1 MEGQL
6 RVLIGAYGFK
16 AVHEGLRKEMEQ
28 TYKYLRTIFETPKN
42 DIVMSV
48 PVLTETIPE
57 PVTSPSLA
65 PTQVTVE
72 PEVLSLESPL
82 PTPVPAATDEN
93 IREVVIHP
101 KGSVPVVPVTGEPQ
115 QQAQPQAKWSKEEH
129 REAVTKKKA
138 ELEEKGINPMNLLT
152 KDNMSNWLGQGL
164 SYQKI
169 ARETG
174 VNENE
179 VSALAKTMGL
189 QSNVSKMVYF
199 KKNNK

>member
-57 PVTSPSLA
+57 PVTSPTLA

-72 PEVLSLESPL
+72 PEVLTLESPL

-101 KGSVPVVPVTGEPQ
+101 KGSVPPVTGESQ
-115 QQAQPQAKWSKEEH
+115 QQPKWNTKEH
-129 REAVTKKKA
+129 REAVTKKKT
-138 ELEEKGINPMNLLT
+138 ELEEKGIIPINLLT
-152 KDNMSNWLGQGL
+152 KENMSNWLGQGL

-174 VNENE
+174 IHENE
-179 VSALAKTMGL
+179 ISTLAKTMGL
-189 QSNVSKMVYF
+189 QSKISKMVF
-199 KKNNK
+199 LKNTK

>member
-28 TYKYLRTIFETPKN
+28 TYKYLRTIFEPPKN

-48 PVLTETIPE
+48 PVLTEMIPE
-57 PVTSPSLA
+57 PVTSPTLA

-72 PEVLSLESPL
+72 PEELTLESPL

-93 IREVVIHP
+93 IREVFIHP
-101 KGSVPVVPVTGEPQ
+101 KGSVPPVTGEPQ
-115 QQAQPQAKWSKEEH
+115 SQQQPKWNTKEH
-129 REAVTKKKA
+129 REAVNKKKA

-174 VNENE
+174 VHENE
-179 VSALAKTMGL
+179 VSTLAKTMGL

-199 KKNNK
+199 KKNPK

>member
-57 PVTSPSLA
+57 PVTSPTLA

-72 PEVLSLESPL
+72 PEVLTLESPL

-115 QQAQPQAKWSKEEH
+115 QQPKWNTKEH
-129 REAVTKKKA
+129 REAVTKKKT
-138 ELEEKGINPMNLLT
+138 ELEEKGIIPINLIT
-152 KDNMSNWLGQGL
+152 KENMSNWLGQGL

-199 KKNNK
+199 KKNPK

>member
-28 TYKYLRTIFETPKN
+28 TYKYLRTIFEPPKN

-48 PVLTETIPE
+48 PVLTEMIPE

-65 PTQVTVE
+65 PTQVMVE

-82 PTPVPAATDEN
+82 ATPVAAPADEN

-101 KGSVPVVPVTGEPQ
+101 KGSVAPVTGEPQ
-115 QQAQPQAKWSKEEH
+115 AQTQSQAKWSKEEH
-129 REAVTKKKA
+129 REAVNKKKA
-138 ELEEKGINPMNLLT
+138 ELEEKGMNPMNLLT

-199 KKNNK
+199 KKNAK

>member
-28 TYKYLRTIFETPKN
+28 TYKYLRTIFEPPKN

-48 PVLTETIPE
+48 PVLTEMIPE

-82 PTPVPAATDEN
+82 ATPVAAPADEN

-101 KGSVPVVPVTGEPQ
+101 KGAVAPVTDEPQ
-115 QQAQPQAKWSKEEH
+115 AQTQQQPKWNTKEH
-129 REAVTKKKA
+129 REAVNKKKA
-138 ELEEKGINPMNLLT
+138 ELEEKGMNPMNLLT

-174 VNENE
+174 VHENE
-179 VSALAKTMGL
+179 ISTLAKTMGL

-199 KKNNK
+199 KKNAK

>member
-6 RVLIGAYGFK
+6 RLLIGAYGFK

-57 PVTSPSLA
+57 PVTSPTLA

-72 PEVLSLESPL
+72 PEVLTLESPL

-101 KGSVPVVPVTGEPQ
+101 KGSVPVVTGEPQ
-115 QQAQPQAKWSKEEH
+115 QQPKWTKEEH
-129 REAVTKKKA
+129 REAVNKKKA
-138 ELEEKGINPMNLLT
+138 ELEEKSINPMNLLT

-174 VNENE
+174 VHENE

-199 KKNNK
+199 KKNAK

>member
-57 PVTSPSLA
+57 PVTSPTLA

-72 PEVLSLESPL
+72 PEVLTLESPL

-101 KGSVPVVPVTGEPQ
+101 KGSVPVVTGEPQ
-115 QQAQPQAKWSKEEH
+115 QQPKWSTKEH

-138 ELEEKGINPMNLLT
+138 ELEEKDINPMHLLT
-152 KDNMSNWLGQGL
+152 KENMSNWLGQGL

-174 VNENE
+174 IHENE
-179 VSALAKTMGL
+179 ISTLAKTMGL
-189 QSNVSKMVYF
+189 QSKISKMVF
-199 KKNNK
+199 LKNTK

>member
-57 PVTSPSLA
+57 PVTSPTLA

-72 PEVLSLESPL
+72 PEVLTLESPL

-101 KGSVPVVPVTGEPQ
+101 KGSVPVVTGEPQ
-115 QQAQPQAKWSKEEH
+115 QQPKWSTKEH

-138 ELEEKGINPMNLLT
+138 ELEEKDINPMHLLT
-152 KDNMSNWLGQGL
+152 KENMSNWLGQGL

-174 VNENE
+174 VHENE
-179 VSALAKTMGL
+179 ISTLAKTMGL
-189 QSNVSKMVYF
+189 QSKISKMVF
-199 KKNNK
+199 LKNTK

>member
-57 PVTSPSLA
+57 PVTSPTLA

-72 PEVLSLESPL
+72 PEVLTLESPL
-82 PTPVPAATDEN
+82 PTPVHAATDEN

-115 QQAQPQAKWSKEEH
+115 QQPKWSTKEH

-138 ELEEKGINPMNLLT
+138 ELEEKDINPMHLLT
-152 KDNMSNWLGQGL
+152 KENMSNWLGQGL

-174 VNENE
+174 VHENE
-179 VSALAKTMGL
+179 ISTLAKTMGL
-189 QSNVSKMVYF
+189 QSKISKMVF
-199 KKNNK
+199 LKNTK

>member
-57 PVTSPSLA
+57 PVTSPTLA

-72 PEVLSLESPL
+72 PEVLTLESPL

-101 KGSVPVVPVTGEPQ
+101 KGSVPPVTGEPQ
-115 QQAQPQAKWSKEEH
+115 QQPKWNTKEH
-129 REAVTKKKA
+129 REAVTKKKT
-138 ELEEKGINPMNLLT
+138 ELEEKGIIPINLLT
-152 KDNMSNWLGQGL
+152 KENMSNWLGQGL

-174 VNENE
+174 IHENE
-179 VSALAKTMGL
+179 ISTLAKTMGL
-189 QSNVSKMVYF
+189 QSKISKMVF
-199 KKNNK
+199 LKNTK